1 MILYDVGVTRN
12 LCGHVLIEACSAD
25 EAEKIAY
32 DRYIKQGRE
41 LPDMDECDELSF
53 CAEEAG
59 VNVAKLSVLEFANML
74 SHGREGEW
82 GPRGLFYV
90 EDGDKIVAVDNRDG
104 YAFTEEFDT
113 FEDAV
118 HAMDERDTIGYLKI
132 CSKTNSISS
141 SLRIKAA

>member
-1 MILYDVGVTRN
+1 MLYDVGVTRN
-12 LCGHVLIEACSAD
+12 LCGHVLIEADSAD

-113 FEDAV
+113 FEDA
-118 HAMDERDTIGYLKI
+118 ANWWLE
-132 CSKTNSISS
+132 
-141 SLRIKAA
+141 

>member
-1 MILYDVGVTRN
+1 MMLYDVGVTRN
-12 LCGHVLIEACSAD
+12 LCGHVLIEADSAD

-74 SHGREGEW
+74 SRGHAGARE
-82 GPRGLFYV
+82 PRGMFYI

-118 HAMDERDTIGYLKI
+118 NWLLE
-132 CSKTNSISS
+132 
-141 SLRIKAA
+141 

>member
-1 MILYDVGVTRN
+1 MLYDVGVARK
-12 LCGHVLIEACSAD
+12 LCGHVLIEADSAD

-74 SHGREGEW
+74 SHGHGRVG
-82 GPRGLFYV
+82 
-90 EDGDKIVAVDNRDG
+90 
-104 YAFTEEFDT
+104 
-113 FEDAV
+113 
-118 HAMDERDTIGYLKI
+118 
-132 CSKTNSISS
+132 
-141 SLRIKAA
+141 AARSVLC

>member
-1 MILYDVGVTRN
+1 MCIRD
-12 LCGHVLIEACSAD
+12 S
-25 EAEKIAY
+25 
-32 DRYIKQGRE
+32 
-41 LPDMDECDELSF
+41 
-53 CAEEAG
+53 

-113 FEDAV
+113 CLLYTSRCV
-118 HAMDERDTIGYLKI
+118 
-132 CSKTNSISS
+132 
-141 SLRIKAA
+141 

>member
-1 MILYDVGVTRN
+1 MLYDVGVTRN
-12 LCGHVLIEACSAD
+12 LCGHVLIEADSAD

-32 DRYIKQGRE
+32 DRYINYGRG

-74 SHGREGEW
+74 LHGHEGER

-118 HAMDERDTIGYLKI
+118 NWLLE
-132 CSKTNSISS
+132 
-141 SLRIKAA
+141 

>member
-1 MILYDVGVTRN
+1 MMLYDVGVTRN
-12 LCGHVLIEACSAD
+12 LCGHVLIEADSAD

-74 SHGREGEW
+74 SRGHAGEW
-82 GPRGLFYV
+82 EPRGMFYI

-104 YAFTEEFDT
+104 CAFTEEFNT
-113 FEDAV
+113 LEDAV
-118 HAMDERDTIGYLKI
+118 KWLSE
-132 CSKTNSISS
+132 
-141 SLRIKAA
+141 

>member
-1 MILYDVGVTRN
+1 MMLYDVGVTRN
-12 LCGHVLIEACSAD
+12 LCGHVLIEADSAD

-41 LPDMDECDELSF
+41 LSDMDECDELSF

-74 SHGREGEW
+74 SRGHAGEW
-82 GPRGLFYV
+82 EPRGMFYI

-118 HAMDERDTIGYLKI
+118 NWLLE
-132 CSKTNSISS
+132 
-141 SLRIKAA
+141 

>member
-1 MILYDVGVTRN
+1 MMLYDVGVTRN
-12 LCGHVLIEACSAD
+12 LCGHVLIEADSAD

-74 SHGREGEW
+74 SRGHAGEW
-82 GPRGLFYV
+82 EPRGMFYI

-113 FEDAV
+113 IEDAV
-118 HAMDERDTIGYLKI
+118 NWLLE
-132 CSKTNSISS
+132 
-141 SLRIKAA
+141 

>member
-1 MILYDVGVTRN
+1 MIRYDVGVTRK

-118 HAMDERDTIGYLKI
+118 NWLLE
-132 CSKTNSISS
+132 
-141 SLRIKAA
+141 

>member
-1 MILYDVGVTRN
+1 MLYDVGVTRN
-12 LCGHVLIEACSAD
+12 LCGHVLIEADSAD

-74 SHGREGEW
+74 SHGHEGEW
-82 GPRGLFYV
+82 GATRPVL
-90 EDGDKIVAVDNRDG
+90 
-104 YAFTEEFDT
+104 
-113 FEDAV
+113 
-118 HAMDERDTIGYLKI
+118 
-132 CSKTNSISS
+132 C
-141 SLRIKAA
+141 

>member
-1 MILYDVGVTRN
+1 
-12 LCGHVLIEACSAD
+12 
-25 EAEKIAY
+25 
-32 DRYIKQGRE
+32 
-41 LPDMDECDELSF
+41 
-53 CAEEAG
+53 
-59 VNVAKLSVLEFANML
+59 ML

-118 HAMDERDTIGYLKI
+118 NWLLE
-132 CSKTNSISS
+132 
-141 SLRIKAA
+141 

>member
-1 MILYDVGVTRN
+1 MMLYDVGVTRN
-12 LCGHVLIEACSAD
+12 LCGHVLIEADSAD

-41 LPDMDECDELSF
+41 LPDMDECDGLSF

-74 SHGREGEW
+74 SRGHAGEW
-82 GPRGLFYV
+82 EPRGMFYI

-118 HAMDERDTIGYLKI
+118 NWLLE
-132 CSKTNSISS
+132 
-141 SLRIKAA
+141 